1 MEEKRKIPDF
11 VLSTGSIVS
20 TMRRPSTK
28 AVIPDREAR
37 PLMHEE
43 VKQKER
49 EGLCKALHILNSG
62 NEETLFAHV
71 LDAEHASK
79 AEAMMLLALRE

>member
-1 MEEKRKIPDF
+1 MIAKRAF
-11 VLSTGSIVS
+11 RNGRL
-20 TMRRPSTK
+20 RPSTK

-62 NEETLFAHV
+62 DEETLLAHV

-79 AEAMMLLALRE
+79 AEAMVLLALRE

>member
-1 MEEKRKIPDF
+1 
-11 VLSTGSIVS
+11 
-20 TMRRPSTK
+20 MR
-28 AVIPDREAR
+28 
-37 PLMHEE
+37 EE

-79 AEAMMLLALRE
+79 AEAMVLLALRE